1 MDLKEIGIE
10 LVWMIIKWLLKDP
23 TRISFLAFIV
33 VSLLIYAIA
42 YSFAY
47 IADKMLEAEEE
58 WKKR

>member
-1 MDLKEIGIE
+1 
-10 LVWMIIKWLLKDP
+10 MIIKWLLKDP